1 MTFEQPA
8 PDLNKILAAW
18 ERWETGE
25 DSPGRVMADMKTAGL
40 ATVISQLV
48 DQGWTPAS

>member
-8 PDLNKILAAW
+8 PDLSKIMAAW

-40 ATVISQLV
+40 ATVLAQLAE
-48 DQGWTPAS
+48 QGWAPSS